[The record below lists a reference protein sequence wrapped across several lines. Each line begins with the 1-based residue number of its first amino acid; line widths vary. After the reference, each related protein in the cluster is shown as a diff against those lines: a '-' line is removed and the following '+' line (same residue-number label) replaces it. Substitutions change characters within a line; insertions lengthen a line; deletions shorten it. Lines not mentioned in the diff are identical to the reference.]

1 MVTTTSRFLLG
12 RIYSNLPCTC
22 QHRCHPYRAYSTPSA
37 NTRPDGDRDPSQPEP
52 HDRQASTSTSKTPN
66 PKSDWK
72 RRQEGSNFID
82 TLSVALFSGKG
93 GAGGVSFHREK
104 FMARG
109 PPSGGPGGR
118 GGSVYLVSTPT
129 VTSLSHL
136 PMTLR
141 AGRGGSGGSKWLAGK
156 NGQDVFLRVPLGTVV
171 REVRPRENEIDSL
184 KEEREE
190 LELAYNVNEVRLQEA
205 QKRTQRWD
213 EWKKGKDRADKL
225 GEDWPVF
232 PEVDEF
238 EFDPFTQ
245 AAHERVRKDLFVLY
259 PMADL
264 ASHPS
269 FLLAEH
275 QLLTKLLARK
285 GGIPGRKLRRRR
297 KRESPIEEEA
307 PPLYLDLMTA
317 TPLSDPILLLAGGE
331 PGLGNPSFQAAD
343 DRSPK
348 YATRGGDGEMM
359 RLELEVKAGG
369 EVGLVGMPNAGKST
383 LLRALTSST
392 PRVASYAFTTLN
404 PHHGTC
410 VYYSDNTFSGSR
422 GTISDTSSLPEQFSA
437 HSPRIIKTKSKVS
450 SNDAQND
457 PERIEIMRFTITDN
471 PGLVQRSAQNV
482 GLGHAFLRH
491 LERCRAL
498 VYVIDLAGQVE
509 PWDALKAL
517 KVELDEYDRIK
528 GTELGKKIRGVV
540 VNKADLFGTM
550 GEEGETN
557 QVVEDEG
564 MTRASVEDGQRKLH
578 EVTRW
583 VQELEEEIGVEKG
596 SVWVTPVSA
605 KKRENMRT
613 LVKRLS
619 ETVGKEREKAK
630 EEKEE
635 EERRIEQEREALIA
649 GI

>member
-1 MVTTTSRFLLG
+1 MVGPTTTRYLLA
-12 RIYSNLPCTC
+12 RVYTKLPCTC
-22 QHRCHPYRAYSTPSA
+22 SKRYELYRSYSTASNSA
-37 NTRPDGDRDPSQPEP
+37 IDEDAHSQPPLAAEAIP
-52 HDRQASTSTSKTPN
+52 GPSTPQSSTA
-66 PKSDWK
+66 KSDWK

-93 GAGGVSFHREK
+93 GPGGVSFHREK

-109 PPSGGPGGR
+109 PPSGGPGGQ

-171 REVRPRENEIDSL
+171 REVRRRENELDSL
-184 KEEREE
+184 KEERDD
-190 LELAYNVNEVRLQEA
+190 LEMAFQVNQVRLQEA
-205 QKRTQRWD
+205 QKRTLRWD

-225 GEDWPVF
+225 GEDWHVF
-232 PEVDEF
+232 PEEEEV
-238 EFDPFTQ
+238 EFDPFVM

-269 FLLAEH
+269 FLLAEN
-275 QLLTKLLARK
+275 QLLSKLLARK
-285 GGIPGRKLRRRR
+285 GGIPGRKVRRRR
-297 KRESPIEEEA
+297 KRGSPVEAEA
-307 PPLYLDLMTA
+307 PPLYLDLKTA

-410 VYYSDNTFSGSR
+410 VLYSDHTFSGPR
-422 GTISDTSSLPEQFSA
+422 GTISDTTSLPEEFSA
-437 HSPRIIKTKSKVS
+437 ESPRIIKSRRSTRSE
-450 SNDAQND
+450 DDPPQ
-457 PERIEIMRFTITDN
+457 PERIEVMRFTITDN
-471 PGLVQRSAQNV
+471 PGLVERSAQNV

-498 VYVIDLAGQVE
+498 VYVVDLAGEVE
-509 PWDALKAL
+509 PLSALKAL
-517 KVELDEYDRIK
+517 KVELEEYDRLK
-528 GTELGKKIRGVV
+528 RTGLGGSVRGVV
-540 VNKADLFGTM
+540 VNKADLFG
-550 GEEGETN
+550 GEEEGTTEGE
-557 QVVEDEG
+557 VDEDQG
-564 MTRASVEDGQRKLH
+564 LARASVEEGQRKLS
-578 EVTRW
+578 EVIQW
-583 VQELEEEIGVEKG
+583 VQQLEHEMGVDKG
-596 SVWVTPVSA
+596 SIWVTPVSA
-605 KKRENMRT
+605 KKRENMKS
-613 LVKRLS
+613 LVKKLA
-619 ETVGKEREKAK
+619 ETVEKERRVARL
-630 EEKEE
+630 E
-635 EERRIEQEREALIA
+635 EEREERERQEERESLIK